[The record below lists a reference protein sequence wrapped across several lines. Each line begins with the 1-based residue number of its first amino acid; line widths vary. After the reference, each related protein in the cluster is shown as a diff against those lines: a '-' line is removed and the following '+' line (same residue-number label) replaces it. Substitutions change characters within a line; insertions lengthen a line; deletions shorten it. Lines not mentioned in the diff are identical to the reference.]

1 MPAIIRCPKCDR
13 MLSSQAQTEGW
24 LSCPH
29 CEGQIFVTAEQAA
42 WPNPQLPGESDTPDT
57 AAEEDFEVTGAHTR
71 LGKAMPWLAS
81 LSINAAIILALTF
94 VSLFTI
100 TEPRVIIPPR
110 HVTRIDDNH
119 KPMLPEAPEQPET
132 KNDRPNRTPGG
143 YHPVMSDMEVPK
155 LTEMKGSEPL
165 EMIGQAKAGMVTST
179 GNSFGPGGPGDG
191 FFDGGGGGGG
201 EKVANTVFV
210 IDRSGSM
217 ESTFAIVRRELLKRI
232 ARMDARS
239 KFHIVMFA
247 GEAPIESPPGR
258 LVKATEHNKDM
269 VADFLDGIV
278 AQGRTRPGP
287 ALEVAFRDLAGAS
300 DGGKQ
305 IYLLTD
311 AAFPDD
317 AAVLDVIGRHNPRR
331 DVLIST
337 ILFGNKSP
345 RAEVVLRRIATD
357 NGGRFKFI
365 SWDELY

>member
-29 CEGQIFVTAEQAA
+29 CEGSVFVTAEQAA
-42 WPNPQLPGESDTPDT
+42 WPNPQLPGE
-57 AAEEDFEVTGAHTR
+57 AAPADAEAHALVAEDEVDVTGAHSR
-71 LGKAMPWLAS
+71 LGQAMPWLMS
-81 LSINAAIILALTF
+81 ISINAAVILALTF
-94 VSLFTI
+94 VSLFTVTPPGRDI
-100 TEPRVIIPPR
+100 PLAGFMTVDDSTPMRPQDDTEIPTPPTER
-110 HVTRIDDNH
+110 PPLRPTYQP
-119 KPMLPEAPEQPET
+119 KGPEAPT
-132 KNDRPNRTPGG
+132 IGGHDDDTPIDQIGLLGSHGPAIGIGIGG
-143 YHPVMSDMEVPK
+143 RRGPSSNMFPPSGPSS
-155 LTEMKGSEPL
+155 GS
-165 EMIGQAKAGMVTST
+165 
-179 GNSFGPGGPGDG
+179 
-191 FFDGGGGGGG
+191 
-201 EKVANTVFV
+201 VANTVFV

-247 GEAPIESPPGR
+247 DEAPIENPPGR
-258 LVKATEHNKDM
+258 LVKATDSNKDR

-287 ALEVAFRDLAGAS
+287 ALEVAFRDLAGAN

-317 AAVLDVIGRHNPRR
+317 ASVLDVI
-331 DVLIST
+331 D
-337 ILFGNKSP
+337 
-345 RAEVVLRRIATD
+345 
-357 NGGRFKFI
+357 
-365 SWDELY
+365 